1 MNLVCFFAHP
11 DDETILTG
19 GTLAMLA
26 ANGVNVH
33 YVCATRG
40 EGGELGDPP
49 VERERL
55 GEVREQELVCAV
67 SKLGG
72 KSLTFLGYVDPTVG
86 PGEELFAFEGNPTM
100 LAGQIA
106 ASIRQH
112 QAGIVLS
119 HGSNGE
125 YGHPA
130 HMLMHA
136 MVRVAVETFGR
147 STNAPA
153 ALPGNAPAA
162 LSGNASAALP
172 GNAPAAVPGGASGGS
187 ALLFYTFAASYADHP
202 YPRLTNPDDQAHLI
216 VDVSPYLD
224 QKEAAAL
231 CHRTQNPL
239 FIRRRSEQAGRQL
252 TVREAL
258 LTTEGLRRQ

>member
-1 MNLVCFFAHP
+1 
-11 DDETILTG
+11 
-19 GTLAMLA
+19 
-26 ANGVNVH
+26 
-33 YVCATRG
+33 
-40 EGGELGDPP
+40 
-49 VERERL
+49 
-55 GEVREQELVCAV
+55 
-67 SKLGG
+67 
-72 KSLTFLGYVDPTVG
+72 
-86 PGEELFAFEGNPTM
+86 M

-130 HMLMHA
+130 HVLMHA

-153 ALPGNAPAA
+153 ALPG
-162 LSGNASAALP
+162 
-172 GNAPAAVPGGASGGS
+172 GASGGS
-187 ALLFYTFAASYADHP
+187 ALLFYTFAASFPDHP

-231 CHRTQNPL
+231 CHKTQNPL

-258 LTTEGLRRQ
+258 LTTEGLRRQWPVVGGTPDDPLARLLRSLGKNLEN